1 MRADMDFDTAVD
13 MLVQA
18 SLGPWPD
25 RSASVELIV
34 AVLARKF
41 AMLSEDRIGT
51 AVRHAIAAQ
60 GGTIAHC
67 GPSAAWRSVA
77 SLPAQRPRSSS
88 PVLLQQCR

>member
-1 MRADMDFDTAVD
+1 MDFDTAVN

-34 AVLARKF
+34 AVLAPKF

-51 AVRHAIAAQ
+51 AVRHTIAAQ
-60 GGTIAHC
+60 GGNDRPLRPVRSLAFRGAPASSKAAFFIT
-67 GPSAAWRSVA
+67 GPLAAM
-77 SLPAQRPRSSS
+77 SLNM
-88 PVLLQQCR
+88 